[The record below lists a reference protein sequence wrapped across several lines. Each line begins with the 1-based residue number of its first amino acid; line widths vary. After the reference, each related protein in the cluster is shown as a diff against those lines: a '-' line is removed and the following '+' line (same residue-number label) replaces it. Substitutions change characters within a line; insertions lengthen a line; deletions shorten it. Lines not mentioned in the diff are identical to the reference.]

1 MTVLVM
7 GRVEGK
13 GGIRKED
20 RALAERRTNSSEL
33 LEVPPYVGTSCA
45 QMFFLAGGG
54 GVGGSQEGG
63 VSFGCNLRSPS
74 SRPSLI

>member
-1 MTVLVM
+1 MTVLVIS
-7 GRVEGK
+7 RVEGK

-45 QMFFLAGGG
+45 QMFFWQEVAG
-54 GVGGSQEGG
+54 
-63 VSFGCNLRSPS
+63 
-74 SRPSLI
+74 

>member
-20 RALAERRTNSSEL
+20 RALAERRTNSNEL

-45 QMFFLAGGG
+45 QMFFGRRWRGGG
-54 GVGGSQEGG
+54 ESGGRCE
-63 VSFGCNLRSPS
+63 FWM
-74 SRPSLI
+74 